1 MKSKIKI
8 KIRNCDIEVE
18 TKRHLSPEIIRKIFR
33 LLPMESYAY
42 QKEEDLF
49 IKLDLGL
56 GARQKIPD
64 LDKGDMF
71 YNIEQS
77 NLGITNNSRKANT
90 KEIKIGR
97 VTKGMEH
104 IKKFDGIIIV
114 KILVV

>member
-8 KIRNCDIEVE
+8 KIRNYEIEAE
-18 TKRHLSPEIIRKIFR
+18 TKRYLSPEIIGKIFR
-33 LLPMESYAY
+33 VLPMESYAY
-42 QKEEDLF
+42 QKEDLF

-56 GARQKIPD
+56 GARQKVSD
-64 LDKGDMF
+64 LDKGDIF
-71 YNIEQS
+71 YSIEQNS
-77 NLGITNNSRKANT
+77 LGITNNSRKANT

-114 KILVV
+114 KILAV